1 MPMTSDA
8 PLTPDEFAEVL
19 LARGIDGRTVSEV
32 VDCYHQHVIAAARAG
47 GSA

>member
-1 MPMTSDA
+1 MPMPEA

-19 LARGIDGRTVSEV
+19 LSRGIDGRTVSEV
-32 VDCYHQHVIAAARAG
+32 VDCYHAHVVAAHVG